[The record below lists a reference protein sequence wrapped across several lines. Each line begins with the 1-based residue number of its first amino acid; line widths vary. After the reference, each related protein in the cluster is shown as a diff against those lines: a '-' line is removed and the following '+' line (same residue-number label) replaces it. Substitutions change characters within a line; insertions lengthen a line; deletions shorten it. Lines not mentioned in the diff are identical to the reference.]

1 MIMTETKS
9 STQTKENE
17 SRAENKDINNE
28 KITKSNQGVYTG
40 GMRVGYHSE
49 AANIGTDKEN
59 TGGMRVGYHSEA
71 ANPSGHSRRLH
82 RKRKNKK

>member
-40 GMRVGYHSE
+40 G
-49 AANIGTDKEN
+49 I
-59 TGGMRVGYHSEA
+59 RVGYHSEA